1 MQPFGRAQSSP
12 QPRTTVTPH
21 MFITSVETTASVD
34 FSMMWRLS
42 SEVEN
47 VLDQVS
53 LNPWHVM
60 ASHLLPKSVRVEHER
75 CWQHLFRR
83 QCPQIG
89 DDCV

>member
-1 MQPFGRAQSSP
+1 
-12 QPRTTVTPH
+12 

-60 ASHLLPKSVRVEHER
+60 ASHLLPILVRVEPESV
-75 CWQHLFRR
+75 FEK
-83 QCPQIG
+83 P
-89 DDCV
+89 